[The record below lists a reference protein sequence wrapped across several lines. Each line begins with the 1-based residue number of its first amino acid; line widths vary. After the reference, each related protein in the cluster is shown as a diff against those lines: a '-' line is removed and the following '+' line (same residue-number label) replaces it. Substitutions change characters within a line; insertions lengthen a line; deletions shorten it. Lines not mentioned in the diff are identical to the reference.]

1 MTTTNPVT
9 TNPVTTN
16 PVTTTTN
23 PVTTTTNPVTTI
35 YKAPSYK
42 SATLQ
47 GKKDWT
53 MPTDKFSVAKLA
65 VEIMGYRRQYKSKGI
80 ANFCENWLEPV
91 LNKIVAHLQSNGFVV
106 ASREEGT
113 VKGYKNYCY
122 DVSKQDHVGDVL
134 FVAHYDTVDNDNA
147 SMPIYDP
154 QTGAYK
160 QVSQQQ
166 RLYKNVSVV
175 DGIAS
180 LNMQDVTNA
189 GAGCLGADDGAG
201 LAVMLHLMHSGVV
214 GGYCFTTGEEC
225 GGIGAGA
232 VLRTYPTYLK
242 QYKASIEI
250 DRRGSSEIIISQGVG
265 DCASQ
270 DFGDWL
276 CTSLDMGHSTSLFG
290 SYTDVAT
297 FAELIPENV
306 NISAGY
312 INAHSTNEQ
321 VDLDYLERLAEKL
334 KLVDWTKKP
343 IKRIAGDF
351 GDALPLGSGTK
362 YGYTPSKAYKKH
374 KKLQYKAYLD
384 ELEEVAKI
392 ALQDPGFL
400 EHLLIQGADGIDD
413 LDDAS
418 MSYYGLDW
426 ESAKDMFKNPMSWAS
441 L

>member
-1 MTTTNPVT
+1 M
-9 TNPVTTN
+9 
-16 PVTTTTN
+16 
-23 PVTTTTNPVTTI
+23 
-35 YKAPSYK
+35 PS
-42 SATLQ
+42 
-47 GKKDWT
+47 
-53 MPTDKFSVAKLA
+53 DKFSVAKLA
-65 VEIMGYRRQYKSKGI
+65 VEIMGYRRQYKSEGI
-80 ANFCENWLEPV
+80 ANFCKNWLDPV

-106 ASREEGT
+106 ASRVAGT
-113 VKGYKNYCY
+113 ANGYKNYCY

-134 FVAHYDTVDNDNA
+134 FVAHYDTVDKDNA
-147 SMPIYDP
+147 SMPTYDL
-154 QTGAYK
+154 QTGTYK
-160 QVSQQQ
+160 QSSQQQ

-180 LNMQDVTNA
+180 LDMQDVTNT

-225 GGIGAGA
+225 GGIGAGD

-265 DCASQ
+265 DCASKA
-270 DFGDWL
+270 FGDWL

-321 VDLDYLERLAEKL
+321 VDLDYLERLAVKL

-351 GDALPLGSGTK
+351 GDVLPLGSGTK
-362 YGYTPSKAYKKH
+362 YDYTPSISYKKH
-374 KKLQYKAYLD
+374 KKLQYKSYLD

-392 ALQDPGFL
+392 AMQDPGFL
-400 EHLLIQGADGIDD
+400 EHLLIQGADDIKDI
-413 LDDAS
+413 DDAS

-426 ESAKDMFKNPMSWAS
+426 ESAKDMFKNPMSWVS